1 MRVSHPLVQVGE
13 GEKLV
18 KALFAVARWKSPC
31 TLATHLATCA
41 RLSLRAAVIFVDEI
55 DSLLTSRTESDIES
69 SRRIKTEFL
78 VQMEGISQDPNER
91 LLFIGATNRCVVVWS
106 LCVAAHLKC
115 RPQEL
120 DNAALRRLPKR
131 LYIPLPDDSGRREL
145 LLKALER
152 VDNDMS
158 EADVNE
164 IVKLTDGYS
173 GSDLWNLSRE
183 AALFPLREIPNIAD
197 VDSSTVRR
205 LLLKDFVVR
214 RSVAAA

>member
-1 MRVSHPLVQVGE
+1 MLH
-13 GEKLV
+13 
-18 KALFAVARWKSPC
+18 
-31 TLATHLATCA
+31 
-41 RLSLRAAVIFVDEI
+41 
-55 DSLLTSRTESDIES
+55 
-69 SRRIKTEFL
+69 
-78 VQMEGISQDPNER
+78 
-91 LLFIGATNRCVVVWS
+91 
-106 LCVAAHLKC
+106 AHGKC

-214 RSVAAA
+214 RSIPKSQ